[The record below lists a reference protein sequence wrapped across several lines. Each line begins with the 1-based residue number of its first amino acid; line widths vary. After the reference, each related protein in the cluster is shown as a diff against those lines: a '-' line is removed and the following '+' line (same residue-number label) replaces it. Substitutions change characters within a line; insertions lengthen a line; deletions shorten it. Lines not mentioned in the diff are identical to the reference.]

1 MAAGAGFYDAQGVWQ
16 YGETDNIGTLFSD
29 FMNVAPVSISTQ
41 FVADRSRLTALE
53 TITDAPTVYVA
64 NSEAARNT
72 HWGTPTTGSTQLA
85 LQNLGATTIRTD
97 LGITERYFAT
107 YNVSSNPAGSRVP
120 GWFPVGNEAAFMGT
134 ASRST
139 NSGTT
144 YAPGSSGFAY
154 TEVADTLAWHNPSTN
169 PDRITTN
176 REGIYRVTVATQWAG
191 NATGSRNGQI
201 QRNSSELVNFFG
213 TGATVRNYSM
223 SAVAYMNGTTD
234 YFNLA
239 GWLQDSTVALTSN
252 VQVLV
257 EYIRPAIVAV

>member
-120 GWFPVGNEAAFMGT
+120 GWFPVGNEALFMGT
-134 ASRST
+134 ASRT
-139 NSGTT
+139 TASGTS

-154 TEVADTLAWHNPSTN
+154 TEVADTLGWHNPSTN
-169 PDRITTN
+169 PDRITPN
-176 REGIYRVTVATQWAG
+176 REGIYRVTVSSQWGA
-191 NATGSRNGQI
+191 NATGGRNGGVQK
-201 QRNSSELVNFFG
+201 NTLDFTSFYG
-213 TGATVRNYSM
+213 TGSTIRNLST
-223 SAVAYMNGTTD
+223 SGVAYCNGSTD
-234 YFNLA
+234 FFNAA
-239 GWLQDSTVALTSN
+239 GFLQDSGASLVVIT
-252 VQVLV
+252 QIMV
-257 EYIRPAIVAV
+257 EYMRPAIVAA